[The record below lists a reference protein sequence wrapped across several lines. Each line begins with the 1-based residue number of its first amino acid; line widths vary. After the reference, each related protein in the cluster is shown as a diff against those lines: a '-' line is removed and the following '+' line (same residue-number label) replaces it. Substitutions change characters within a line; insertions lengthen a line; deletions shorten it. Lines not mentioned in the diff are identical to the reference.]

1 MRYRY
6 KLQLNNTLTKRE
18 FKYIFDNYFDPIR
31 NYIYYRCA
39 DENIASDIAQDVF
52 MRVWEKK
59 DIIDTKNIKALLYKI
74 ANDMLISDYR
84 KSAIR
89 LDYAKDMVGTGIE
102 YVSPQEILQFEELK
116 AGYSSALSEMGELQR
131 EAFLMS
137 RNEELKYHEISDRLG
152 ISVKAVEKRI
162 SGALQFLKTKLL

>member
-1 MRYRY
+1 M
-6 KLQLNNTLTKRE
+6 KNTLTKPE
-18 FKYIFDNYFDPIR
+18 FKDIFDLYFDPIR

-39 DENIASDIAQDVF
+39 DEDVASDIAQDVF
-52 MRVWEKK
+52 MRVWEKR
-59 DIIDTKNIKALLYKI
+59 DVFDTKNIKALLYKI
-74 ANDMLISDYR
+74 ANDMVISDYR
-84 KSAIR
+84 KSATR

-102 YVSPQEILQFEELK
+102 PLSPQEMLQFEELK
-116 AGYSSALSEMGELQR
+116 AVYSSALSEMGELQR

-162 SGALQFLKTKLL
+162 TGALQFLKTKLL

>member
-1 MRYRY
+1 M
-6 KLQLNNTLTKRE
+6 KKSE
-18 FKYIFDNYFDPIR
+18 FKNIFDSYFDSIR

-59 DIIDTKNIKALLYKI
+59 DAIDTKNIKALLYKI
-74 ANDMLISDYR
+74 ANDMVISEYR
-84 KSAIR
+84 KSATR
-89 LDYAKDMVGTGIE
+89 FNYAKDMIAIGMDNL
-102 YVSPQEILQFEELK
+102 SPQEVLQFEELK
-116 AGYSSALSEMGELQR
+116 ANYSSALNEMGELQR

-137 RNEELKYHEISDRLG
+137 RNEDLKYHEISDRLG

-162 SGALQFLKTKLL
+162 TGALQFLKAKLL